1 MTTKPGFPCLFL
13 TLMTF
18 LAAGGCGGSS
28 GSGSDGPADGRDAG
42 PDRHADVTETGGAD
56 AAGIDVP
63 PDQGQPDVPVDTAM
77 APDHA
82 GGDTGAGDSGP
93 AGDAAQDGA
102 GADHADGGDG
112 GTTDV
117 SQTDV
122 SETGD
127 TGSGGP
133 TTCQNRTPGQAFGV
147 TYFCGSI
154 GAPCGVAGQDCVT
167 AYLAATTTARG
178 CRSDNLCLAI
188 AAADGAARTMYCNL
202 AQGIGGCN

>member
-1 MTTKPGFPCLFL
+1 
-13 TLMTF
+13 
-18 LAAGGCGGSS
+18 
-28 GSGSDGPADGRDAG
+28 
-42 PDRHADVTETGGAD
+42 
-56 AAGIDVP
+56 
-63 PDQGQPDVPVDTAM
+63 M
-77 APDHA
+77 APDRA

-154 GAPCGVAGQDCVT
+154 GAPCGVAGQDRRT
-167 AYLAATTTARG
+167 ADLAATTNARG
-178 CRSDNLCLAI
+178 CRSGHLVLGLA
-188 AAADGAARTMYCNL
+188 ASRRARRPECS
-202 AQGIGGCN
+202 